1 MCILHIYEYGTMKPD
16 EVNLRRGTGNRK
28 NKGGDEPNGGT
39 LYPYM
44 EMSH

>member
-28 NKGGDEPNGGT
+28 NKGRVEPNWGT
-39 LYPYM
+39 LYTNM